1 MVVSKELHNA
11 FSSFLSNPSDF
22 ALLVTI
28 ASEALCPH
36 GIVPYIDCPSSD
48 QDDAFYASLPSLQEH
63 LATNQAL
70 YVLLRRQPSPAG
82 LVAVTYVPDAAPV
95 RQKMLFASTRMTLT
109 RELGTEK
116 FASSMFAT
124 ESKDLMESGW
134 RKWETSEKGGI
145 GQPLTEEER
154 TLKDVQEGEDQARQG
169 GTGERKLV
177 GGGGFSMKIGPDV
190 REALADLKDGRGSNL
205 VMLVGILTLELQV
218 PLP

>member
-1 MVVSKELHNA
+1 M
-11 FSSFLSNPSDF
+11 
-22 ALLVTI
+22 
-28 ASEALCPH
+28 
-36 GIVPYIDCPSSD
+36 
-48 QDDAFYASLPSLQEH
+48 
-63 LATNQAL
+63 
-70 YVLLRRQPSPAG
+70 
-82 LVAVTYVPDAAPV
+82 TYVPDAAPV